1 MTPSA
6 GESEILSLSE
16 AMDRLASPYE
26 VERESVLSEP
36 DALVVDLPATS
47 GPSPTESQIVAFT
60 RALSELA
67 CPTVALSNSSLSPGA
82 AALLPAFDV
91 VLEGGEGLSPLLGRI
106 RANPLS
112 SLALVQLLRH
122 NAQVDVHLGLMAES
136 WVYSVLQGGP
146 EFARWLA
153 GRGPASELA
162 PSSEP
167 AVWMERTGPVLRLC
181 FNRPSRHNAF
191 GVALRDGLAEGLQ
204 LALSDHEI
212 REVVLCGRGPSF
224 CSGGDLSEFGTL
236 PDPATAHA
244 VRSTRNVARLLDA
257 LGERARAEVHG
268 ACIGAG
274 AELPAFLPRVI
285 AHEEAFFELPEIAL
299 GLVPGAGG
307 TVSLT
312 RRIGRQRT
320 AWLALSGE
328 RIDAE
333 KALAW
338 GLVDE
343 VRSGDPGFATR

>member
-1 MTPSA
+1 M
-6 GESEILSLSE
+6 ILSLPE
-16 AMDRLASPYE
+16 ALDRLASPYE
-26 VERESVLSEP
+26 VERASVLSGTE
-36 DALVVDLPATS
+36 ALVVDLPAEADE
-47 GPSPTESQIVAFT
+47 GPNDAQAAAFA
-60 RALSELA
+60 RSLSELA

-82 AALLPAFDV
+82 RVLLPHFDV
-91 VLEGGEGLSPLLGRI
+91 VLDSGALLSPLLARL

-136 WVYSVLQGGP
+136 WVYSVLQSGP
-146 EFARWLA
+146 EFGRWLA
-153 GRGPASELA
+153 GRGPASEPA
-162 PSSEP
+162 SFSEP
-167 AVWMERTGPVLRLC
+167 AVLAERTGSALRLC
-181 FNRPSRHNAF
+181 FNRPARHNAF

-204 LALSDHEI
+204 LALSDSEI
-212 REVVLCGRGPSF
+212 HEVVLCGRGPSF

-244 VRSTRNVARLLDA
+244 VRSTRNVGRLLHA
-257 LGERARAEVHG
+257 LGQSARAEVHG

-333 KALAW
+333 TALAW

-343 VRSGDPGFATR
+343 IRSGDDFGSAR